1 MFSAVEI
8 CDALCTA
15 VLYNNSEI
23 YPSSLPHIS
32 RRGPESWYLSPEIF
46 GADDW
51 LINVTSNKPD
61 CFIVSSFSGVLH
73 FWHKCISMFTLSVF
87 GESALSMLKV
97 ILYRIM
103 KRHFNKVSLTDTGFF
118 VHKVRVLQTS
128 FSTFGWAAP
137 NRPWLIVIRVWNCFP
152 EFSEYWCTSMWR
164 LKNSRVKWAVELN
177 LREAGDC
184 WKVWWRWWLVRRKC
198 VRCVSG
204 PCLRSQPTS
213 FLWPS
218 YGATTAEHSRA
229 ATITWFM
236 RTIKY
241 SKNVPNARY

>member
-8 CDALCTA
+8 CDARCTA

-61 CFIVSSFSGVLH
+61 CFIVSSFLGVLH
-73 FWHKCISMFTLSVF
+73 FWHKCTSMFTLSVF

-103 KRHFNKVSLTDTGFF
+103 KRHFNKVSLTDTGSF

-164 LKNSRVKWAVELN
+164 LKNSRVKWAVELS

-184 WKVWWRWWLVRRKC
+184 WKVWWRWWLVRAEEVCQVC
-198 VRCVSG
+198 VRPVFALAANIL
-204 PCLRSQPTS
+204 PLTFLRCHHPHT
-213 FLWPS
+213 
-218 YGATTAEHSRA
+218 A
-229 ATITWFM
+229 ATIAWFM
-236 RTIKY
+236 RTSKY